1 MFQYNK
7 NYPKYPFCLFYKTS
21 APCGAFGIRN
31 AIAAAIVPTNPN
43 SDNFLFIA
51 KFCIFV
57 KQNLSK

>member
-31 AIAAAIVPTNPN
+31 AIEAAIIPTNTN
-43 SDNFLFIA
+43 SDIFFISTQ
-51 KFCIFV
+51 IFV
-57 KQNLSK
+57 FL